1 MRESIERPSK
11 ENKRSDGK
19 KKFIHRRKREKKDI
33 ELINSMMQARVDL
46 NIANRNFESAEEEL
60 IDYYSYQ
67 IKAYKS
73 KLDYLIKKVKEK
85 GIVFDMINDL
95 EFRIHQRKVI

>member
-1 MRESIERPSK
+1 MKREINKK
-11 ENKRSDGK
+11 EGK
-19 KKFIHRRKREKKDI
+19 EKIKFIHKKKMEQKEI
-33 ELINSMMQARVDL
+33 ELIKSIMQARRDL
-46 NIANRNFESAEEEL
+46 NVANQNFESAEDDL

-85 GIVFDMINDL
+85 GIVLDMINEL
-95 EFRIHQRKVI
+95 EFRIYQNKVI